1 MEQLTKIIQ
10 EAVGSSYLEAEF
22 VSMKIFLLMFSF
34 AYMWVPKITLVKN
47 SRFIKHLCLRK
58 LVSLLV
64 GLCLALRMMAFW
76 TCVKFFSFT
85 VLYYFVIVKYA
96 IDAKS
101 SFWVSIFGLIMQAVS
116 ALYMVTV
123 EYGNLYPSHLGMIGL
138 LVTPRLLYYVW
149 QREFRTMGE
158 RGVLEKNEDEEAVRF
173 VTSPQTSL
181 LEYLCFV
188 YFYPGFLA
196 GPTVAYKEFRYFME
210 DDPTYRYKRTLKTTL
225 YQLGVLLFS
234 ISLVIFESK
243 VIDIGYLLETE
254 YKGRS
259 LVYKIY
265 YCYVYFLFFRIK
277 MVLIFTLA
285 QLQNVIL
292 GLQAVDGHEPFDL
305 LKSINFMESDVS
317 LNIKTRIGGW
327 NVAINRW
334 LKTCFY
340 GPSMEI
346 FGFSK
351 DKASLLTFGMSALWH
366 GFYPSYY
373 LSFVGFYLTLLISRS
388 GYRLRGRLP
397 GWLLFG
403 LNVLNNVTPGISGV
417 IFGSYTVATMLTV
430 IRHNYESLVMMLV
443 MYVVLAI
450 LQKVL
455 GRKRKR
461 EEKKGD
467 KGVKPGRKEKTD

>member
-1 MEQLTKIIQ
+1 MEQLTKIVKD
-10 EAVGSSYLEAEF
+10 AVGSSYLEAEF

-58 LVSLLV
+58 LVSLV
-64 GLCLALRMMAFW
+64 VCLCLALRMLAFW

-96 IDAKS
+96 TDTKS
-101 SFWVSIFGLIMQAVS
+101 SFWVSILGLIMQAVS

-123 EYGNLYPSHLGMIGL
+123 DYGNLYPSHLGMISL

-158 RGVLEKNEDEEAVRF
+158 RAVLEKNEDDEAVRF
-173 VTSPQTSL
+173 VNVPQSSL

-196 GPTVAYKEFRYFME
+196 GPAVSYKEFRYFIE
-210 DDPTYRYKRTLKTTL
+210 DDPKYRYKRTLKTIM
-225 YQLGVLLFS
+225 YQLGVLVFS
-234 ISLVIFESK
+234 MLCVIFESK
-243 VIDIGYLLETE
+243 VINLGYLLEPE
-254 YKGRS
+254 YKDRS
-259 LVYKIY
+259 VLYKIY

-292 GLQAVDGHEPFDL
+292 GLQAVDGDKPFDL
-305 LKSINFMESDVS
+305 LKSINFMESDFS
-317 LNIKTRIGGW
+317 LNMKTRIGGW

-373 LSFVGFYLTLLISRS
+373 LSFIGFYVTLLISRS

-403 LNVLNNVTPGISGV
+403 LNVFNNVTPGISGV
-417 IFGSYTVATMLTV
+417 IFGSYTLAKMLTV
-430 IRHNYESLVMMLV
+430 IRHNYENIVMMLA
-443 MYVVLAI
+443 MHMVLTI

-455 GRKRKR
+455 KKKKKRQ
-461 EEKKGD
+461 EKKGE
-467 KGVKPGRKEKTD
+467 KEKTD